1 MKSQQIAQVSPFLMN
16 DHLIISLDQEWIKV
30 FGKIPIFV
38 ASIDKD
44 GKLNLCTI
52 DKITRRIKNET

>member
-1 MKSQQIAQVSPFLMN
+1 MKSQHIAQVNPFLMN
-16 DHLIISLDQEWIKV
+16 DHLIISLDQGWIKV
-30 FGKIPIFV
+30 FGKIPIFS

-52 DKITRRIKNET
+52 DKIQEKP